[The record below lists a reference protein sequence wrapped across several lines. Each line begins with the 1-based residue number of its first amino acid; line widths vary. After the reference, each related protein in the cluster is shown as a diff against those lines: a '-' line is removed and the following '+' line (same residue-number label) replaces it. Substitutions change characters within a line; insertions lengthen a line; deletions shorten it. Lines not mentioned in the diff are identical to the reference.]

1 MSGLSDEDLRRLYRY
16 AMTLTRDR
24 DRSRDLVHTAIVR
37 WLDSGNNPVE
47 QPRRYMMV
55 AVRNAY
61 YDECRR
67 IKLHAPKTLTAGDAL
82 EEEGGESLEDLLVRE
97 DQLQRI
103 WRLLSDSEREIL
115 FLWAVEGF
123 TLAEISAH
131 TCVPRGTLLARL
143 HRLRRRLARLDE
155 VRLIRGAT

>member
-1 MSGLSDEDLRRLYRY
+1 MSTLSDQDLSQLYRY
-16 AMTLTRDR
+16 AMALTRDR

-37 WLDSGNNPVE
+37 WLESGKESVA
-47 QPRRYMMV
+47 QPKRFLMV

-61 YDECRR
+61 FDQWRRQRLHDPQDLPTGDE
-67 IKLHAPKTLTAGDAL
+67 LPEAGV
-82 EEEGGESLEDLLVRE
+82 ESLEACLVRE

-103 WRLLSDSEREIL
+103 WRLLRDSEREML

-123 TLAEISAH
+123 TLAEISSH
-131 TCVPRGTLLARL
+131 TGVPRGTLLARL
-143 HRLRRRLARLDE
+143 HRLRLRITKLDE